1 MRKMHMTR
9 VLCGLLVSASC
20 AFAQDGTRAIVEKAI
35 QAQGGEAKVAKL
47 RTMRIKVEG
56 TTDLVPG
63 QPNLPFT
70 IEDTWQMPNRYKTEF
85 SCQLMGKKFTQTQ
98 VIDGD
103 QGWIQTDCQV
113 QDMPKDA
120 VAEMKEQKYAEDL
133 DRLAFLREKGIEFSL
148 LNEIK
153 VEGKPAVG
161 VLVKSKGHRD
171 VKLYF
176 DKGSGLLVKREQQIL
191 DPSSSKEIRQEV
203 IFSDYQEKDG
213 LKHYRKIVGLRDGKK
228 VIDASVT
235 EVEFFE
241 KLDAK
246 VFAKP

>member
-1 MRKMHMTR
+1 MI
-9 VLCGLLVSASC
+9 APA
-20 AFAQDGTRAIVEKAI
+20 AFAQDGARAIVAKAI
-35 QAQGGEAKVAKL
+35 EAQGGEAKVSKL

-70 IEDTWQMPNRYKTEF
+70 VEDTWQMPDRYKTESSF
-85 SCQLMGKKFTQTQ
+85 QLMGKKFTQTQ
-98 VIDGD
+98 AIDGNK
-103 QGWIQTDCQV
+103 GWIQADGQV

-120 VAEMKEQKYAEDL
+120 LAEMKEQRYAEDL
-133 DRLAFLREKGIEFSL
+133 DRLRLLDEKGLELSVL
-148 LNEIK
+148 DEIK

-176 DKGSGLLVKREQQIL
+176 DKATGLLVRREQQVL
-191 DPSSSKEIRQEV
+191 DSLSGKEVQQAV
-203 IFSDYQEKDG
+203 VFSDYQEQDG
-213 LKHYRKIVGLRDGKK
+213 LKLYRQIVVLRNEKKLLTGK
-228 VIDASVT
+228 VT
-235 EVEFFE
+235 KVEFFE
-241 KLDAK
+241 KLNAK